1 MARTQS
7 LRQHSAAL
15 NGNVPA
21 ATTTVRSELP
31 VAPFPSPSS
40 KRKDPPSRS
49 PGIRSS
55 PRQSPGKIQKN
66 KETSSTTV
74 EPLVESINE
83 HNAGKDVAPSHGSS
97 CVDEVDESIRVLRPR
112 KPNGKE
118 VVNEVVDPNGSEE
131 DSVAEDRTEE
141 AKHLDSGDD
150 DLPTPV
156 KKRLTSVER
165 LTRGRQFKPF
175 SPTGSYSPTH
185 IINSCFI

>member
-1 MARTQS
+1 M
-7 LRQHSAAL
+7 
-15 NGNVPA
+15 
-21 ATTTVRSELP
+21 
-31 VAPFPSPSS
+31 
-40 KRKDPPSRS
+40 
-49 PGIRSS
+49 
-55 PRQSPGKIQKN
+55 
-66 KETSSTTV
+66 
-74 EPLVESINE
+74 ESINE

-112 KPNGKE
+112 KANGKE

-141 AKHLDSGDD
+141 AKHLDLSDD

-185 IINSCFI
+185 IINSYFI